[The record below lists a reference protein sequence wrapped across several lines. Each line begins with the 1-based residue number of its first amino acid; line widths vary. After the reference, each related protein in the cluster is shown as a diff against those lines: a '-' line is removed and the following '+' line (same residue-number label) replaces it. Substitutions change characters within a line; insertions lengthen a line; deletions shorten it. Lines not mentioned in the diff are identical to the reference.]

1 MANATPSI
9 LESRQD
15 QIFPKLDEVEIER
28 LRRFGE
34 VSCFAAGEALA
45 EVGKVNRGLILIL
58 AGEVR
63 TTRRDPRGR
72 DELIYTHSPG
82 SFMGELAQVAGR
94 PSLVDSRTVTKVQ
107 ALIISPEE
115 LRALFVGEAEIG
127 EKIMRALILRRVGL
141 IEAGAGGP
149 IIIGRSDDGNVL
161 RIREFLRR
169 NGHPYQYLDPTRDDD
184 AETIEH
190 LHVGSARMPVVLC
203 PNGKILPSP
212 PSEDALARC
221 LGLVR
226 AIDPGR
232 LYDLAVVGAG
242 PAGLAT
248 AVYAGSEGLSVL
260 VLDCR
265 AFGGQAGASSRIEN
279 YLGFPTGIGGMQ
291 LMARAYTQAQ
301 KFGVEMAIP
310 DEVGT
315 LEASPSGEAQWALRL
330 INGERA
336 LARAVVIASGAR
348 YRRLQLDNLAEFEA
362 ASVHYWASPL
372 EAKLCAGQEVA
383 LVGAGNSAGQAIVY
397 LARRARKVWV
407 LVRGDSLEKS
417 MSRYL
422 IDRISGFANVEVLTG
437 AQITRLDGANGVLDS
452 VTWRQRGDEVTHRIG
467 HLFLFIGADPNTD
480 WLEGTGVDRDPK
492 GFILTGSAAGRAGAH
507 SLETSLPGV
516 FAIGDVRAGSVKRVA
531 AAVGEGAQA
540 VAGIHALLL
549 AGANPPSPGA

>member
-1 MANATPSI
+1 MVTAKPSI

-15 QIFPKLDEVEIER
+15 QLFPKLDAVEIER
-28 LRRFGE
+28 LQRFGA

-45 EVGKVNRGLILIL
+45 EVGKVNPGLVLVL
-58 AGEVR
+58 AGEVE
-63 TTRRDPRGR
+63 TTRRDVLGNHQ
-72 DELIYTHSPG
+72 LIYTHRPG
-82 SFMGELAQVAGR
+82 SFMGELAQLAGR
-94 PSLVDSRTVTKVQ
+94 PSLVDARTTMKVR
-107 ALIISPEE
+107 ALIIPPEK
-115 LRALFVGEAEIG
+115 LRALLVGEAEIG

-149 IIIGRSDDGNVL
+149 IIIGRADDGDVL
-161 RIREFLRR
+161 EMEGFLSR
-169 NGHPYQYLDPTRDDD
+169 NGHPFQHLDPERDTE
-184 AETIEH
+184 AETLIEKFQ
-190 LHVGSARMPVVLC
+190 LDPARLPVVLC
-203 PNGKILPSP
+203 PDGTFRYS
-212 PSEDALARC
+212 PSEDELARC

-226 AIDPGR
+226 AIDATH
-232 LYDLAVVGAG
+232 LYDLAIVGAG

-260 VLDCR
+260 VIDCR

-348 YRRLQLDNLAEFEA
+348 YRRLQLHNLAEFEA
-362 ASVHYWASPL
+362 SSVHYWASPL

-452 VTWRQRGDEVTHRIG
+452 VTSRQRGDEVTHRIG